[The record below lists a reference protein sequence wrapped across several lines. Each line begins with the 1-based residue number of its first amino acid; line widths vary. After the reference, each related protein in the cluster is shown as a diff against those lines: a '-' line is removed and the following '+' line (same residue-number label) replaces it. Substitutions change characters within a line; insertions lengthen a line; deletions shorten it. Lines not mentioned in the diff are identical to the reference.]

1 MSTTPDP
8 GRRPLTASA
17 IDALILDTTPWLSCE
32 ACFEQMD
39 TYVEAVLHDPAHKDP
54 AMAAHLRGCPAC
66 AEEADTLIDLVTGT
80 PG

>member
-8 GRRPLTASA
+8 ARQALTASA

-39 TYVEAVLHDPAHKDP
+39 TYVEAVLDNPAHEDP
-54 AMAAHLRGCPAC
+54 AMAAHLHGCPAC
-66 AEEADTLIDLVTGT
+66 AEEADTLIDLITGI

>member
-1 MSTTPDP
+1 MSTTRDP
-8 GRRPLTASA
+8 ARRPLTASA

-39 TYVEAVLHDPAHKDP
+39 TYVEAILHDPAHENP
-54 AMAAHLRGCPAC
+54 AMAAPPARMPRLRRRSRHARRPHH
-66 AEEADTLIDLVTGT
+66 GT